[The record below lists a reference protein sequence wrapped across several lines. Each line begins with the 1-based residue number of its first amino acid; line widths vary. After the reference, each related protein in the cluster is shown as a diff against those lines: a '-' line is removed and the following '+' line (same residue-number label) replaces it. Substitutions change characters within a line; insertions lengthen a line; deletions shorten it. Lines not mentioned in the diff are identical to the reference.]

1 MAMADATNKLSPEVI
16 AAARA
21 AGLDK
26 VLERFPDDI
35 ADAAR
40 SAATDLADLPSID
53 GASEPWPPMRIRT
66 PR

>member
-1 MAMADATNKLSPEVI
+1 MAEPDNTNRLSPELV

-40 SAATDLADLPSID
+40 SAAADLADLPPID